1 MELDWGQHSN
11 SDKVPRW
18 IPYDMQGTLR
28 VWITRA
34 WPPYAR
40 LTFQKVY
47 QKTFSGDREPRW
59 NPVSP
64 TIVWLSTS
72 CAVRKETYYQYSEP
86 YPTQSEKRKNIHD
99 THGITLK
106 WTSTAWK
113 PLGWSWSN
121 YRQTARD
128 QVQSYSFVPTTMC
141 LELVDAIRFVPWGAY
156 DIQWPSPLAACLVY
170 RAHR

>member
-47 QKTFSGDREPRW
+47 QDTFSGFREPRW

-64 TIVWLSTS
+64 TAQWLSPS
-72 CAVRKETYYQYSEP
+72 CAIRKTCHQDSAILPNTIQE
-86 YPTQSEKRKNIHD
+86 EK
-99 THGITLK
+99 THPWYTLYHSQEDLISLTTPWVIMK
-106 WTSTAWK
+106 
-113 PLGWSWSN
+113 
-121 YRQTARD
+121 Q
-128 QVQSYSFVPTTMC
+128 YSFVPTTMC
-141 LELVDAIRFVPWGAY
+141 LELVDVIRFEPWGVEH
-156 DIQWPSPLAACLVY
+156 IQWPSPLAACLAY
-170 RAHR
+170 RTHR